1 MKRRDIDRMLKKAGW
16 IIEPGG
22 NHDLAKHPQRPGVKI
37 PIPRHKEVN
46 EITAKRILR
55 DAGLL

>member
-22 NHDLAKHPQRPGVKI
+22 NRDLAKHPQRPGVKI